1 MPFIHSRGGV
11 LLHTLVWLVLLGAF
25 GWFFYSYLDKDA
37 NPNRVPRVTGEGEV
51 VLKRNRSGYYVA
63 SGAINGHTVTFL
75 VDTGATD
82 IAVPQQ
88 LAKKLDLERGLPVEL
103 ATAAG
108 PSRGYMTRLAMVEL
122 ATLRLPNA
130 GAIVAEGLDPD
141 MVLLGMNFLRHVEM
155 TQRRDELILKPL
167 TTP

>member
-1 MPFIHSRGGV
+1 
-11 LLHTLVWLVLLGAF
+11 
-25 GWFFYSYLDKDA
+25 
-37 NPNRVPRVTGEGEV
+37 
-51 VLKRNRSGYYVA
+51 
-63 SGAINGHTVTFL
+63 
-75 VDTGATD
+75 
-82 IAVPQQ
+82 VPQQ

-155 TQRRDELILKPL
+155 TQRGDELILKPL